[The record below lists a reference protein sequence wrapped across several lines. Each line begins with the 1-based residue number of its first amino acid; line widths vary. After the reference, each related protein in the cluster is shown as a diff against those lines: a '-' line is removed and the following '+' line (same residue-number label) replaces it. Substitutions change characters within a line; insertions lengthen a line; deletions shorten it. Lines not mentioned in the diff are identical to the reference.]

1 MTPVLVAQVVMTG
14 FTTAGFFFGVVGLLV
29 AGNAGATP
37 KASGLAVSA
46 ALTRQIR
53 RLTTISRFSGIGTI
67 DSGVAASPA
76 TSRSAR
82 WPGWVCS
89 RASAMTACSA
99 NQWIW
104 LSEAPATRLI
114 FGGRGTKSSLGP

>member
-14 FTTAGFFFGVVGLLV
+14 FTTAGFFFGVVGLLL
-29 AGNAGATP
+29 AANAGATP
-37 KASGLAVSA
+37 NASGLAVSA

-53 RLTTISRFSGIGTI
+53 RLTTTSRFSGIGTI

-82 WPGWVCS
+82 WPGWGWRRGRAETVC
-89 RASAMTACSA
+89 AV
-99 NQWIW
+99 QLLIW
-104 LSEAPATRLI
+104 
-114 FGGRGTKSSLGP
+114 